1 MSRGL
6 GDSRVGWATEYVG
19 ERQSRGWATE
29 YVGGSRVG
37 WATEEVAW
45 AGRQSRG
52 LGDRV
57 QVRTARINGQKEVT
71 AKTKSAG
78 EKEETFFLTHT
89 QYTCRCHITSRVR
102 NLASVS

>member
-52 LGDRV
+52 LGDQV

-71 AKTKSAG
+71 TKTRVQEQK
-78 EKEETFFLTHT
+78 KKHFF
-89 QYTCRCHITSRVR
+89 
-102 NLASVS
+102 